1 MGAVPATSLLF
12 LANQLLDG
20 QIETD
25 VRRWMAA
32 GVSFTA
38 MANLLAERDVRVSSA
53 TIRRWAKTL
62 EPLDID
68 TEAAS

>member
-1 MGAVPATSLLF
+1 MPATSLLL

-62 EPLDID
+62 EPLEVDD